1 MRNKF
6 LNIASLK
13 FLYRMARMNI
23 KRKAKPL
30 SRPMTDVE
38 WELAQSQ
45 LEEIKLEQGLKTF

>member
-13 FLYRMARMNI
+13 FLYRLARMNV

-30 SRPMTDVE
+30 SRPMTDDE
-38 WELAQSQ
+38 WNEIAAICKELNI
-45 LEEIKLEQGLKTF
+45 ELK